1 MSILVCLGCL
11 LRIDGELFT
20 CVSVEEV
27 LHSDFGAGPV
37 IKSVT
42 ATMVNENGFKVKLSE
57 ETEE

>member
-1 MSILVCLGCL
+1 MSITIRLGCR

-20 CVSVEEV
+20 CASIEEA
-27 LHSDFGAGPV
+27 LHSDFGAGSV

-42 ATMVNENGFKVKLSE
+42 ATMVNEDGFKVKLSE